1 MNKTE
6 HKSQIMSKKNIT
18 SKKPSGGVSKL
29 SETVSGDNNTTENE
43 SAVHLQAQLQETLHS
58 FNQPGVKAELCRTI
72 VGFRDLIVEE
82 GSDPKTEED
91 RSMDASKM
99 SGKKS
104 EISKGDKSPKSSKK

>member
-1 MNKTE
+1 
-6 HKSQIMSKKNIT
+6 MSKKNIS
-18 SKKPSGGVSKL
+18 SKKQSGVHSKL
-29 SETVSGDNNTTENE
+29 SDTVSGDNNATENE
-43 SAVHLQAQLQETLHS
+43 NAIHLQAQLQDTLHS
-58 FNQPGVKAELCRTI
+58 FNNSGVKGELCRTI

-82 GSDPKTEED
+82 GTDPAKTDED